1 MHLDSPTIFYRT
13 TFPIDLFSFYVLFSL
28 SDHVMS
34 TPENCSFKCRLMHM
48 HPRAY
53 VCIINEKTKGKRQIP
68 PRTSRGLKPN
78 VNLKRSI
85 KGLFAWRW
93 GIPGR

>member
-1 MHLDSPTIFYRT
+1 MHLDSPTILYRT

-34 TPENCSFKCRLMHM
+34 TPENRSFKCRLMHM

-53 VCIINEKTKGKRQIP
+53 ACIINEKTKGNCLENI
-68 PRTSRGLKPN
+68 TWSELEN
-78 VNLKRSI
+78 
-85 KGLFAWRW
+85 KGLFMWRL
-93 GIPGR
+93 GTPGR